1 MCLKKFLL
9 KQTLRKINNS
19 GEKFCNNLSCFFLT
33 PITPVLLSGNLL
45 NYTGCSIITS
55 RTIRVKSRILKQFLL
70 YFKTLSNL
78 EQCPTWVR
86 SPLIQPYD
94 LIIAGRGPTIHF
106 LIILCVNPK
115 SIRYCGQLGKSR
127 TMSQLNFFRLGS
139 PK

>member
-1 MCLKKFLL
+1 MPPANSLIVGTPKHLKLIFLHTIVKDKQFYTLMCLKNFLL
-9 KQTLRKINNS
+9 KQTSSKINNS

-86 SPLIQPYD
+86 SPLFQ
-94 LIIAGRGPTIHF
+94 
-106 LIILCVNPK
+106 K
-115 SIRYCGQLGKSR
+115 
-127 TMSQLNFFRLGS
+127 
-139 PK
+139 

>member
-1 MCLKKFLL
+1 MCLKNFLL
-9 KQTLRKINNS
+9 KQTSSKINNS

-33 PITPVLLSGNLL
+33 TITPVLLSGYLL

-86 SPLIQPYD
+86 SPLLLFIMFSKT
-94 LIIAGRGPTIHF
+94 LKNWRGIIF
-106 LIILCVNPK
+106 C
-115 SIRYCGQLGKSR
+115 
-127 TMSQLNFFRLGS
+127 SQDIFIS
-139 PK
+139 VCDI

>member
-9 KQTLRKINNS
+9 KQTSSKINNS

-55 RTIRVKSRILKQFLL
+55 RTIRVKYRILKQFLL

-78 EQCPTWVR
+78 EQCPTWVW
-86 SPLIQPYD
+86 SPLY
-94 LIIAGRGPTIHF
+94 LNSNKVFTNLFRIARLSPTNLPFTKIMETALSSANRENSMYPHLSNIHQA
-106 LIILCVNPK
+106 K
-115 SIRYCGQLGKSR
+115 
-127 TMSQLNFFRLGS
+127 
-139 PK
+139 